1 MTIFL
6 AFAEGSIQLV
16 PDGTILLHIL
26 FVLIMVAV
34 LNRVLFQPI
43 AQVIAERESRTRG
56 NLKQAAE
63 MQQAIEEGN
72 KRYRDALREARTS
85 GYKLMEELRSEGL
98 RERAAKIQSLKD
110 DIEGR
115 VSKEA
120 AIIQHQ
126 AEETRGHL
134 DTATLAVEIRDKVLN
149 SPSTTGR

>member
-16 PDGTILLHIL
+16 PDGTILIHIL

-43 AQVIAERESRTRG
+43 AQVIAERESRNIA

-63 MQQAIEEGN
+63 LRRAIETGN
-72 KRYRDALREARTS
+72 KRYLDALREARTS
-85 GYKLMEELRSEGL
+85 GYKLMEEVRSEGL
-98 RERAAKIQSLKD
+98 RERGAKIQSLKSE
-110 DIEGR
+110 IEGR
-115 VSKEA
+115 VAKEA

-126 AEETRGHL
+126 AEEARSQL
-134 DTATLAVEIRDKVLN
+134 DTTTLAAEIRDKVLKT
-149 SPSTTGR
+149 PDATQR